1 MLGLSNIASSYRTVP
16 KDALTKQSVSLDGT
30 NDHIIITDSLADDI
44 KNVGSM
50 SIWLKL
56 ETANQNDTIMN
67 LHTDTSNDNKIAIL
81 FINQGGSELIRV
93 NCRGGSSNTILDHSY
108 SASDS
113 VSNGWTHFVCSWDRE
128 NNTIGIYLNG
138 TKVAAS
144 TSSIT
149 SFATTANKI
158 YIGKPGNA
166 DNAFFQGHFSNL
178 ALFGNVLTDVQA
190 TELYNGG
197 KPLAMLEGDIKERMN
212 LRAWLPLDE
221 ASGNFI
227 DRLDRLENGANGV
240 PTNSPTQGTT
250 DVP

>member
-1 MLGLSNIASSYRTVP
+1 MLGLGNSVSNASYSQESYVV
-16 KDALTKQSVSLDGT
+16 TKSVSLDGT
-30 NDHIIITDSLADDI
+30 NDHIVISNSVADDI

-81 FINQGGSELIRV
+81 FINQGGTEVIRF
-93 NCRGGSSNTILDHSY
+93 NSRGGSQNTILDHSY

-113 VSNGWTHFVCSWDRE
+113 VSNGWTHFVATWSRTA
-128 NNTIGIYLNG
+128 NTMAMYLNG
-138 TKVAAS
+138 SSVATSTAS
-144 TSSIT
+144 IA

-158 YIGKPGNA
+158 YLGKPGNA
-166 DNAFFQGHFSNL
+166 DNAFFQGHFSSF
-178 ALFGNVLTDVQA
+178 ALFDAVLSGSDVS
-190 TELYNGG
+190 TIYNSGS
-197 KPLAMLEGDIKERMN
+197 PDID
-212 LRAWLPLDE
+212 LTTAGISSLVAFLPLDE

-227 DRLDRLENGANGV
+227 DRTSTGADGV
-240 PTNSPTQGTT
+240 PTNSPTQGVA

>member
-1 MLGLSNIASSYRTVP
+1 MLGLGNSVSNASYSQESYVV
-16 KDALTKQSVSLDGT
+16 TKSVSLDGT
-30 NDHIIITDSLADDI
+30 NDHIVISNSVADDI

-81 FINQGGSELIRV
+81 FINQGGTEVIRF
-93 NCRGGSSNTILDHSY
+93 NSRGGSQNTILDHSY

-113 VSNGWTHFVCSWDRE
+113 VSNGWTHFVATWSRTA
-128 NNTIGIYLNG
+128 NTMAMYLNG
-138 TKVAAS
+138 SSVATS
-144 TSSIT
+144 TSSIA

-158 YIGKPGNA
+158 YLGKPGNA
-166 DNAFFQGHFSNL
+166 DNAFFQGHFSSF
-178 ALFGNVLTDVQA
+178 ALFDAVLSGSDVS
-190 TELYNGG
+190 TIYNSGS
-197 KPLAMLEGDIKERMN
+197 PDID
-212 LRAWLPLDE
+212 LTTAGISSLVAFLPLDE

-227 DRLDRLENGANGV
+227 DRTSTGADGV
-240 PTNSPTQGTT
+240 PTNSPTQGVA

>member
-1 MLGLSNIASSYRTVP
+1 MLGLSNIASSYRVKPSTS
-16 KDALTKQSVSLDGT
+16 LTKKSVSLDGT

-144 TSSIT
+144 TASIA
-149 SFATTANKI
+149 SFAV
-158 YIGKPGNA
+158 
-166 DNAFFQGHFSNL
+166 F
-178 ALFGNVLTDVQA
+178 
-190 TELYNGG
+190 
-197 KPLAMLEGDIKERMN
+197 IKY
-212 LRAWLPLDE
+212 
-221 ASGNFI
+221 F
-227 DRLDRLENGANGV
+227 
-240 PTNSPTQGTT
+240 
-250 DVP
+250 

>member
-1 MLGLSNIASSYRTVP
+1 MGLGLGSSLSSPAYSKTEYAVTR
-16 KDALTKQSVSLDGT
+16 SVSLDGT
-30 NDHIIITDSLADDI
+30 NDHILITDSVADDI

-81 FINQGGSELIRV
+81 FINQGGTEVIRF
-93 NCRGGSSNTILDHSY
+93 NSRGGSQNTILDHSY

-113 VSNGWTHFVCSWDRE
+113 VSNGWTHFVATWSRTA
-128 NNTIGIYLNG
+128 NKMSMYLNG
-138 TKVAAS
+138 SSVATSTAS
-144 TSSIT
+144 IA

-158 YIGKPGNA
+158 YLGKPGNA
-166 DNAFFQGHFSNL
+166 DNAFFQGHFSSF
-178 ALFGNVLTDVQA
+178 ALFDAVLSAGNVT
-190 TELYNGG
+190 TIYNGG
-197 KPLAMLEGDIKERMN
+197 SPNIDLTTAGISSLKAF
-212 LRAWLPLDE
+212 LPLDE

-227 DRLDRLENGANGV
+227 DRTSTGADGV
-240 PTNSPTQGTT
+240 PTNSPTQGVA